1 MPLWL
6 VVVCFTVWVVATLLW
21 ACSGRPPFDDDA
33 LLNPTPPGVY
43 SEEDD
48 RL

>member
-1 MPLWL
+1 VEWLWVLGAALL
-6 VVVCFTVWVVATLLW
+6 VFAVLLW
-21 ACSGRPPFDDDA
+21 VCSGRPPFDDDA